1 MARHGVY
8 ESSLD
13 VLDEIQQ
20 RNEHIEIRQEQVD
33 ALDAILEN
41 QDEGNNA
48 TLLSL
53 ATGAGKTLIA
63 AADTLRRLRE
73 NPGARGL
80 FLCDSNYILNNA
92 LQEFRDVLGPE
103 FNIARYDQASRVGE
117 LDEQDVIFDTF
128 QAMGR
133 HAGNVAEDAFTFGV
147 VDESHHAKA
156 DTYEKTLARFLF
168 SDHLLGVTA
177 TPDRLDT
184 LDIRD
189 IFGPERFKY
198 SLGKGII
205 QRRLAAVDY
214 HIIADAIIEGMP
226 ILDTEGYEYSKRDF
240 ERVYFAPKRDEEM
253 VRIAQ
258 RYAKLIPG
266 RGGGEQL
273 RRAGFCKS
281 IEHAET
287 MAYLF
292 TEAGDESMAF
302 HSKMSPKQQTKAYT
316 AFRGGD
322 ITGLFTV
329 TMMDEGVNIPEINQA
344 CSFSQTDSKRIFLQR
359 LGRGLRRTSEKKRLQ
374 ALDFAANAD
383 RLLLVDRV
391 WKQMA
396 QDAGVPEPR
405 EEQDIYDIEIG
416 SLNFSETTINAL
428 KMLRTIDQN
437 IYRADQAVPE
447 GSYLASRLGR
457 EAGATKGVVL
467 AVAKTMGIKPQE
479 FPRQSGSKIP
489 YFLPDDVARIREK
502 IKDINTRFPEDN

>member
-1 MARHGVY
+1 MTRQGVF

-13 VLDEIQQ
+13 VMKDIQH
-20 RNEHIEIRQEQVD
+20 RNRHIEIRQEQLD
-33 ALDAILEN
+33 ALDAITEN
-41 QDEGNNA
+41 QDAGNNA

-63 AADTLRRLRE
+63 AADTLRRMRE

-80 FLCDSNYILNNA
+80 FLCDSNYILNNS
-92 LQEFRDVLGPE
+92 LEEFRDVIGPE
-103 FNIARYDQASRVGE
+103 FSMARYDQATRVGALE
-117 LDEQDVIFDTF
+117 EQDIIFDTF

-133 HAGNVAEDAFTFGV
+133 HKGKVAKDAFTFGV

-156 DTYEKTLARFLF
+156 ETYEKTLGEFIF

-177 TPDRLDT
+177 TVDRLDT

-189 IFGPERFKY
+189 IFGQERFKY

-214 HIIADAIIEGMP
+214 HIIADAIILGAP
-226 ILDTEGYEYSKRDF
+226 ITDTEGYQYSKRDF

-266 RGGGEQL
+266 RGGGEAL

-287 MAYLF
+287 MAALF
-292 TEAGDESMAF
+292 TEMGDESLAF
-302 HSKMSPKQQTKAYT
+302 HSKQSPRQRDRAYT
-316 AFRGGD
+316 AFREGG

-329 TMMDEGVNIPEINQA
+329 SMMDEGVNIPEINQA
-344 CSFSQTDSKRIFLQR
+344 CAFSETNSKRIFLQR
-359 LGRGLRRTSEKKRLQ
+359 LGRGLRRTDDKRRLQ
-374 ALDFAANAD
+374 ALDFAANAE

-396 QDAGVPEPR
+396 QDAGIPEPR
-405 EEQDIYDIEIG
+405 EEQDLYNIEIG

-428 KMLRTIDQN
+428 KMLRTVDQN

-447 GSYLASRLGR
+447 GSYLATRLGR
-457 EAGATKGVVL
+457 EVGATKGAVL
-467 AVAKTMGIKPQE
+467 TIAKSMGIKPQA
-479 FPRQSGSKIP
+479 FPRQSGSAIP
-489 YFLPDDVARIREK
+489 YFLKDDVARIREK
-502 IKDINTRFPEDN
+502 IKTLFPENN